1 MKLAEALLRRKEL
14 QQRLENVKPIM
25 SNSDK
30 LFKTHVKRIAA
41 ADGID
46 EATIIVPKLSLGQ
59 VTAEHDFLAKRLRL
73 VDAVIQQANWTAEVD
88 SVFDGC
94 DVNED
99 YVPPESSD

>member
-14 QQRLENVKPIM
+14 QQRLNNIAPVM
-25 SNSDK
+25 SASDK
-30 LFKTHVKRIAA
+30 LFKTHVKRLSA

-46 EATIIVPKLSLGQ
+46 EATILVPRLTLGQ

-73 VDAVIQQANWTAEVD
+73 VDAAIQQANWTMEVE

-99 YVPPESSD
+99 YVPPETQD